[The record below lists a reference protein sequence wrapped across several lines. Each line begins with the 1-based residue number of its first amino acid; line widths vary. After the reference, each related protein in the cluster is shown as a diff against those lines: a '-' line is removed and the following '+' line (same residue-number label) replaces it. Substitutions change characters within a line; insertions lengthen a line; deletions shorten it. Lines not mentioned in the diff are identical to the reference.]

1 MSRRSAYLV
10 SAMMLFGM
18 IGGVGMHSS
27 AAEEVQ
33 AVRRQFSTSEEITS
47 ICVNENNASVT
58 IHPGKSDQTYVSYAD
73 TSKEILYD
81 IYVEDGTLVVDKLK
95 ANPREPI
102 ITDQN
107 THGSG
112 KTSKFSSEDLYR
124 LEITVPQK
132 QYESITITNISY
144 GYADL
149 NSISSKN
156 ICIQLKTGFAELS
169 QTKSNYINAEIDKG
183 YIALGHTD
191 SLQYDLKVETGK
203 ITGNVLGCDDEYSI
217 EQSIKHGIS
226 NLTSNTISKSDK
238 VMKLDLGTG
247 LIKIDFINPEN
258 TCI

>member
-1 MSRRSAYLV
+1 MSRCSAYLV

-33 AVRRQFSTSEEITS
+33 AVRRQFSTSEDITS
-47 ICVNENNASVT
+47 IRVNENNASVA

-73 TSKEILYD
+73 TSEEILYD

-107 THGSG
+107 T
-112 KTSKFSSEDLYR
+112 EDLYR

-132 QYESITITNISY
+132 QYESIAITNISN

-156 ICIQLKTGFAELS
+156 ICVQLKTGFAELS
-169 QTKSNYINAEIDKG
+169 QTKSNYINAEIDIG

-226 NLTSNTISKSDK
+226 NLTSNTISRSDK

>member
-1 MSRRSAYLV
+1 MSRCSAYLV

-47 ICVNENNASVT
+47 IRVNENNASVT
-58 IHPGKSDQTYVSYAD
+58 IRPGKSDQTYVSYVD
-73 TSKEILYD
+73 TSEEILYD

-95 ANPREPI
+95 ENPREPI
-102 ITDQN
+102 TITHHTD
-107 THGSG
+107 
-112 KTSKFSSEDLYR
+112 KTSKFSSENLYR

-156 ICIQLKTGFAELS
+156 ICIQLNDGFAMLS
-169 QTKSNYINAEIDKG
+169 QTKSNHINAEVDNG
-183 YIALGHTD
+183 YITLAHTD
-191 SLQYDLKVETGK
+191 SLQYDLKVESGQ
-203 ITGNVLGCDDEYSI
+203 ITGNVLGRDDDYSI
-217 EQSIKHGIS
+217 EQSIGNGIS
-226 NLTSNTISKSDK
+226 NLTSQIISKGDK
-238 VMKLDLGTG
+238 VMKLDLGNG
-247 LIKIDFINPEN
+247 LINIDFINPEN